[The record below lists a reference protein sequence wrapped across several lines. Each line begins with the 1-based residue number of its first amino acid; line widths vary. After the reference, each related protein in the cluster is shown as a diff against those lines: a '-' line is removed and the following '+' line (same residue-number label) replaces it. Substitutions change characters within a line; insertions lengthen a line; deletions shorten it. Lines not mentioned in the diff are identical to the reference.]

1 MGGHWVTEHQSFP
14 SLPPLHPQRNW
25 SPQHQV
31 NSEPKFK
38 SHYFNLPPLSRNSW
52 LRKMDLYLSSQFFA
66 RYFHFNQMTKQM
78 AWAWNMN
85 LSAFTVNMSRDL
97 LLPHLLDAPESLI
110 LSSVDKVP
118 MLKWL
123 LQTSE
128 MYLMSLEWIQNYQ
141 ESVQTLEM
149 FVNYFVYR

>member
-1 MGGHWVTEHQSFP
+1 MLG
-14 SLPPLHPQRNW
+14 LHEKDVIRDSPQLLQPQNTLSKLYCLALLCRALFQMVMALDLQCKRNW

-85 LSAFTVNMSRDL
+85 LSAFAVNMSRDL

-118 MLKWL
+118 MLK
-123 LQTSE
+123 
-128 MYLMSLEWIQNYQ
+128 
-141 ESVQTLEM
+141 
-149 FVNYFVYR
+149 